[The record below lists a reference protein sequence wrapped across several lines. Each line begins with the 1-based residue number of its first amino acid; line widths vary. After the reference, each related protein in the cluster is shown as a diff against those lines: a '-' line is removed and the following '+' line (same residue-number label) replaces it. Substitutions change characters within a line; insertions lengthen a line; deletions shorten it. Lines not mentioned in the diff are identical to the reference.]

1 MLTKMTKVVKEE
13 TTSTK
18 EKQVTN
24 FMGGKSYEVDPL
36 ETLKMVTAS
45 SIFGEPQYYR
55 DGEFAQK
62 GVKDGMYSVNRYF
75 KAYST
80 LDDDRYSGW
89 KTSEIME
96 DVIDKALDFDFE
108 ATLEWAVTLRK
119 FYLMRLNPQV
129 IMVRASIHPKK
140 DEFIKS
146 RAGMFDK
153 YNQEVMSR
161 ADEPMTQFV
170 YFLHKNKSHKNLPNI
185 LKRGWA
191 KKISSLKPYQFN
203 KYKNAGFGMKDII
216 RICHPKSP
224 IVDEFMKTGTV
235 SVKETDLT
243 WEMLKSDGKSWLEII
258 NTIKIPHM
266 ALLRNLRGIFTEIND
281 SDICKKLMSELKD
294 GVIGGN
300 QFPFRYYSALRE
312 IENSTVNHKPLI
324 IDALEECMD
333 LAKENMPKLKG
344 KTMCLTDNSGSAWGA
359 FTSEYGSVRIAEI
372 NNLSSVVTAQ
382 NSDEGYVG
390 VFGDRLDVKAIS
402 KRNGTLAQASEVTR
416 DRGSKVGGSTE
427 NGIWIFFNKAIK
439 DKEHWDNIFIYSDMQ
454 AGHGGLYGINPDEYR
469 NFTTNERYI
478 DVNKLVKEYRQK
490 VNPKVNVFMV
500 QTAGYTNVLVPE
512 YGYRTNIL
520 YGWTGKELLFANEM
534 NQLWDAN
541 DNKKRRK

>member
-1 MLTKMTKVVKEE
+1 MLTKMTKVIKEE
-13 TTSTK
+13 TTATK

-36 ETLKMVTAS
+36 ETLRMVTAS

-170 YFLHKNKSHKNLPNI
+170 YFLHK
-185 LKRGWA
+185 
-191 KKISSLKPYQFN
+191 
-203 KYKNAGFGMKDII
+203 
-216 RICHPKSP
+216 
-224 IVDEFMKTGTV
+224 
-235 SVKETDLT
+235 
-243 WEMLKSDGKSWLEII
+243 
-258 NTIKIPHM
+258 
-266 ALLRNLRGIFTEIND
+266 
-281 SDICKKLMSELKD
+281 
-294 GVIGGN
+294 
-300 QFPFRYYSALRE
+300 
-312 IENSTVNHKPLI
+312 
-324 IDALEECMD
+324 
-333 LAKENMPKLKG
+333 
-344 KTMCLTDNSGSAWGA
+344 
-359 FTSEYGSVRIAEI
+359 
-372 NNLSSVVTAQ
+372 
-382 NSDEGYVG
+382 
-390 VFGDRLDVKAIS
+390 LD
-402 KRNGTLAQASEVTR
+402 
-416 DRGSKVGGSTE
+416 
-427 NGIWIFFNKAIK
+427 
-439 DKEHWDNIFIYSDMQ
+439 
-454 AGHGGLYGINPDEYR
+454 
-469 NFTTNERYI
+469 
-478 DVNKLVKEYRQK
+478 
-490 VNPKVNVFMV
+490 
-500 QTAGYTNVLVPE
+500 
-512 YGYRTNIL
+512 
-520 YGWTGKELLFANEM
+520 
-534 NQLWDAN
+534 
-541 DNKKRRK
+541 